1 MGSKLIKL
9 KRPVMRSRDLKF
21 LSQQTGL
28 TTSQIN
34 VIFRKFVEEYT
45 YGNMTKKDFV
55 KLYSELRP
63 EPKEQLEE
71 IAKNIFTAFDVDKNN
86 LISFNEFL
94 VN

>member
-1 MGSKLIKL
+1 MGSKLIKPKKSVL
-9 KRPVMRSRDLKF
+9 RSRHLTF

-28 TTSQIN
+28 TFSQIN
-34 VIFRKFVEEYT
+34 VIFRKFVEEFKD
-45 YGNMTKKDFV
+45 GNMTKEDFV

-71 IAKNIFTAFDVDKNN
+71 IASYVFTAFDVDKNN

>member
-1 MGSKLIKL
+1 MGSELIKP
-9 KRPVMRSRDLKF
+9 KRPLLRSRDLKF

-28 TTSQIN
+28 TISQIN
-34 VIFRKFVEEYT
+34 VIFRKLVEEFT
-45 YGNMTKKDFV
+45 DGNMTKEDFV

-94 VN
+94 VS

>member
-1 MGSKLIKL
+1 
-9 KRPVMRSRDLKF
+9 MRSRDLKF

-28 TTSQIN
+28 TTSRIN

-94 VN
+94 VS